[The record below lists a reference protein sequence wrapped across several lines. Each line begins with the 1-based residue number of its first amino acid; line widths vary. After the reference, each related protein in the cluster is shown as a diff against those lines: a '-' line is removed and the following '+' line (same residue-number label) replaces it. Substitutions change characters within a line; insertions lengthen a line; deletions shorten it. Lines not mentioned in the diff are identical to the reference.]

1 MGVSAHL
8 QISANNFATESFLV
22 YMYYCKDKKTK
33 HKAKTYDSKKVISE
47 VTSSRREKEG
57 NREQEIWTWNIYRVA
72 EGGQSLNFKGINN
85 DYQP

>member
-8 QISANNFATESFLV
+8 QISANSFATESFIL
-22 YMYYCKDKKTK
+22 YMYYCKDK

-72 EGGQSLNFKGINN
+72 EGGPSLTFKGINN